1 MSKKKKNPTRPRSTI
16 EAQERYKREST
27 RQYAIRF
34 LKNADADII
43 ELLDATPKKLDI
55 LRVALRDYINKYK

>member
-1 MSKKKKNPTRPRSTI
+1 MSQKKKKTTRPRSTI

-27 RQYAIRF
+27 KQYAIRF

-43 ELLDATPKKLDI
+43 ELLDSTPVKVTI
-55 LRVALRDYINKYK
+55 LREALRDYIEKHK